1 MKLRKAVII
10 LFVALLALALAG
22 CASGPKVNVVTL
34 EEKGTPMGI
43 STPEWV
49 KIFMTGRISG
59 VQALPEYKDKYCV
72 IGQETGVNKQF
83 VLAWADNFSAQQQI
97 GAMLRSSIQSAY
109 TAKVEGRAQS
119 SGGANSSIASG
130 AGSGSYQQS
139 IDNSIN
145 TLVNVNYSGA
155 QREGDWWVLQRRY
168 DPDQKDVYSD
178 EYTAFVLYTI
188 PKALLNQQVA
198 TSLIANTDLDPS
210 LAEMSKE
217 IAEEILRG
225 ALGLN
230 AE

>member
-1 MKLRKAVII
+1 MQLRKAAVI
-10 LFVALLALALAG
+10 LSAALLALTLAG

-34 EEKGTPMGI
+34 EDKGTGMNI

-49 KIFMTGRISG
+49 KLFMTGRISG

-83 VLAWADNFSAQQQI
+83 VLAWADSFSAQQQI
-97 GAMLRSSIQSAY
+97 GAMLRTSIQSAY
-109 TAKVEGRAQS
+109 TAKVDGQAQS
-119 SGGANSSIASG
+119 SGGANSSIAAG

-139 IDNSIN
+139 IENSIN
-145 TLVNVNYSGA
+145 ALVNVNYSGA
-155 QREGDWWVLQRRY
+155 QREGDWWLLQRRY

-198 TSLIANTDLDPS
+198 SSLIANASLDPS

-217 IAEEILRG
+217 IAEDILRG
-225 ALGLN
+225 ALGLI
-230 AE
+230 E

>member
-1 MKLRKAVII
+1 
-10 LFVALLALALAG
+10 
-22 CASGPKVNVVTL
+22 
-34 EEKGTPMGI
+34 
-43 STPEWV
+43 
-49 KIFMTGRISG
+49 MTGRISG

-97 GAMLRSSIQSAY
+97 GAMLRTSIQSAY
-109 TAKVEGRAQS
+109 TAKVDGQAQS
-119 SGGANSSIASG
+119 SGGANSSSAAG
-130 AGSGSYQQS
+130 TGSGSYEQS
-139 IDNSIN
+139 INNSIN
-145 TLVNVNYSGA
+145 ALVNVNYSGA

-168 DPDQKDVYSD
+168 DPDQKDVFSD

-198 TSLIANTDLDPS
+198 NALLTNENIDPA

-217 IAEEILRG
+217 LANEILRG